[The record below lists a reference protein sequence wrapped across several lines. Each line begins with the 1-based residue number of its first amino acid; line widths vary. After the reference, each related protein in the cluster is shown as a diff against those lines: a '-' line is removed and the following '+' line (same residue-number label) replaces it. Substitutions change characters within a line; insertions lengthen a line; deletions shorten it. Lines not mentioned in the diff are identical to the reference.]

1 MTTMQRTLTSL
12 SLLLALSG
20 LTAGCGDGG
29 PAGTAKLLVQ
39 GRVEANLDRDAT
51 TVTAHV
57 IAEDGSRE
65 PVAMEPT
72 ATDGSGRYRIESD
85 AELRADTN
93 IVLDA
98 DDGSEHAAVV
108 LTVDADGEMTAEPMN
123 EETTLEAAVFESL
136 ATSATCEDC
145 SHAAVRAAVEAEAA
159 ATYES
164 AGPSEATLAD
174 VSATIAARI
183 EAEAS
188 VLREDSASAFEA
200 YVEARAEAQTQ
211 EAEALDAATNA
222 SATAEAHAQY
232 DQAIANAQAES
243 SYTAETWA
251 ASAHAAAEATRMEAS
266 SVSLEATLYAQLVAD
281 AEQERAA
288 SVHAAM
294 EAELAAAGVT
304 DVSLDATFAALE
316 IAIDDARG
324 DGAAAGDSIASA
336 WADAAVSLR
345 AEISGSLDGVVKT
358 AFDGWATFSTTLVAT
373 LRADAALGGTGSVA
387 SAVMLGGGLGDI
399 SADVTALTSA
409 GMDSATAAAF
419 ASVLLH
425 AELAASAQ

>member
-20 LTAGCGDGG
+20 LTVGCGEGG
-29 PAGTAKLLVQ
+29 AAGAKLAVH
-39 GRVEANLDRDAT
+39 GRVEANLDQDAT

-65 PVAMEPT
+65 PVTMEPT

-85 AELRADTN
+85 TELRAGTH
-93 IVLDA
+93 IVIDA

-123 EETTLEAAVFESL
+123 EETTLEAAIFESL
-136 ATSATCEDC
+136 EASSTCEDC
-145 SHAAVRAAVEAEAA
+145 SHAAVRATVEAEAA

-164 AGPSEATLAD
+164 AGSSEATLSD

-188 VLREDSASAFEA
+188 VLRDESASAFEA
-200 YVEARAEAQTQ
+200 YVDARAEAQQ
-211 EAEALDAATNA
+211 EEAEALDAAASA
-222 SATAEAHAQY
+222 SATAEAHAEY
-232 DQAIANAQAES
+232 DQAMADARAES
-243 SYTAETWA
+243 SFTAETWA
-251 ASAHAAAEATRMEAS
+251 ASAHAAAEAARMEAS
-266 SVSLEATLYAQLVAD
+266 RVSLEASLYAQLVAD

-304 DVSLDATFAALE
+304 DVDLSATFAALE
-316 IAIDDARG
+316 VAIDDARS

-336 WADAAVSLR
+336 WAQAAVSLR
-345 AEISGSLDGVVKT
+345 AEISGSLEGVVKT

-373 LRADAALGGTGSVA
+373 LRADAALGGASSVE
-387 SAVMLGGGLGDI
+387 SAVMLGGGLEDI

-409 GMDSATAAAF
+409 GMDAATANAF